1 MELHKYTVYLGLTGS
16 LFGYVKHPIFRR
28 IEELG
33 ESQNGLPF
41 GSGTAPSAG
50 TLAIA
55 TQVASKAISLGFS
68 ELDAFPG
75 RNGEVTIAIYLG
87 ELDHS
92 FQVRPNSSLRY
103 LKESDP
109 DSEVEVGLSL
119 TDVTQKIT
127 DIAQA
132 HLSSNLYFG
141 TVATGI
147 FEVRPSRIPVTAME
161 YPSLMSIVYGARSAD
176 AYAAML
182 ASSTELLAQSRR
194 HSGNLTNQPCLMA
207 AGMASRGISEPDS
220 PETGDQA
227 AFNLTENWEKDDDL
241 RFDVLVKKEAL
252 GELGL
257 EEAEELEQLS
267 NKRDRTVARVPNDDL
282 LQERMRNKAL
292 TELQELLEKYAPL
305 FARKR

>member
-33 ESQNGLPF
+33 KLQNGLPF

-55 TQVASKAISLGFS
+55 TQVASKAMSLGFS

-92 FQVRPNSSLRY
+92 FQVRPDLSLRY

-109 DSEVEVGLSL
+109 DSDVEAGLSL

-132 HLSSNLYFG
+132 HPLIELVFWDSRNRYFRSKALENSSDDG
-141 TVATGI
+141 
-147 FEVRPSRIPVTAME
+147 
-161 YPSLMSIVYGARSAD
+161 
-176 AYAAML
+176 
-182 ASSTELLAQSRR
+182 
-194 HSGNLTNQPCLMA
+194 
-207 AGMASRGISEPDS
+207 GISVV
-220 PETGDQA
+220 
-227 AFNLTENWEKDDDL
+227 
-241 RFDVLVKKEAL
+241 DVDCIRR
-252 GELGL
+252 GECRCICGH
-257 EEAEELEQLS
+257 AR
-267 NKRDRTVARVPNDDL
+267 KFYRTVSSEPPIFWQFDESALPDGCGYCFNRFLRAR
-282 LQERMRNKAL
+282 
-292 TELQELLEKYAPL
+292 
-305 FARKR
+305 FA